1 MNKYRDKNEGMV
13 CSIDVSLAMVLSHW
27 VWWRLR
33 RLREAR
39 LRRQRTTPGRKIA
52 MDSQGG
58 GGTPP
63 LPGFAGF
70 RRGGS
75 MRKSGRTGEHMPEA
89 CPYIEGT
96 RRQ

>member
-39 LRRQRTTPGRKIA
+39 LRQL
-52 MDSQGG
+52 S
-58 GGTPP
+58 
-63 LPGFAGF
+63 L
-70 RRGGS
+70 S
-75 MRKSGRTGEHMPEA
+75 
-89 CPYIEGT
+89 C
-96 RRQ
+96 

>member
-1 MNKYRDKNEGMV
+1 MV

-63 LPGFAGF
+63 LPDMGYVVDNTYGLE
-70 RRGGS
+70 GG
-75 MRKSGRTGEHMPEA
+75 G
-89 CPYIEGT
+89 
-96 RRQ
+96 